1 MDNFKNFIVRYRG
14 ALIGIIVA
22 IIILCTKLYMLV
34 VGAVLVVI
42 CAFLGNYIQQ
52 NKYEVKEK
60 IKSFIDRM

>member
-34 VGAVLVVI
+34 VGAVLVAI